1 MTASSSSSDGA
12 GMILPLSKELRAG
25 LFLMLAGAVV
35 LVLVWGYPSG
45 TLSEIGPGAMPQL
58 AGGLILL
65 LGILMVLRGWRQAT
79 TAAGNRISPRA
90 FVIPGAMAAFAILL
104 PWLGLAFTAAI
115 ATVIAGFGSRDLSVK
130 ERLLGAA
137 VLSAFVT
144 ALFGYG
150 LRLQVAIWPWS
161 Y

>member
-1 MTASSSSSDGA
+1 MS
-12 GMILPLSKELRAG
+12 LSKDLRAG
-25 LFLMLAGAVV
+25 LFLMLVGAVV

-45 TLSEIGPGAMPQL
+45 TLSEIGPGAMLQL

-65 LGILMVLRGWRQAT
+65 LGLLMVLRGWRQAA

-90 FVIPGAMAAFAILL
+90 FIIPGAMAAFAILL

-115 ATVIAGFGSRDLSVK
+115 ATVVAGFGSRDLSVK
-130 ERLLGAA
+130 ERLFSA
-137 VLSAFVT
+137 VILSAFVT
-144 ALFGYG
+144 LLFGYG
-150 LRLQVAIWPWS
+150 LRLQVPIWPWS